1 MIQNK
6 NKVAIISTSLGS
18 GGAERFA
25 SLLSFMLEKLNVEVH
40 NIIINDVV
48 DYEYGGKL
56 MNLGIGASGSF
67 SFFKKIKKGFL
78 LNNYLKENEINLI
91 IDSRPRNNLTREII
105 TKWIYGARRK
115 WFVVHSF
122 KIDNYFPKPV
132 FLSKFLYQKADK
144 IICVSHAIEE
154 VLKQKFDLKNTVT
167 ILNPYDFSKI
177 EIEKEA
183 PVLEQYIMYF
193 GRFDE
198 KVKNFSLMLEAFHLS
213 KIYLQGYKLLLM
225 GEGPD
230 LGIIQEN
237 IKRLQLEDF
246 VRIYPFNKNPFQY
259 VQQAKF
265 TILTSR
271 HEGFPLSI
279 VESLALGTPVISVDC
294 DSGPNELIKDGFN
307 GLLVENNNPRVLA
320 SAMKQLVDDTN
331 LYDFCKKNAAKSV
344 EHLSLETISKQWE
357 SILF

>member
-1 MIQNK
+1 MTQNK

-132 FLSKFLYQKADK
+132 FLSKFLYQKAEK

-183 PVLEQYIMYF
+183 PVSGQYIMYF

-246 VRIYPFNKNPFQY
+246 VRIYTFNKNPFQY

>member
-1 MIQNK
+1 MTQNK

-105 TKWIYGARRK
+105 TKWIYAGRTN

-132 FLSKFLYQKADK
+132 FLSKFLYQKAEN

-177 EIEKEA
+177 EIEKGV

-246 VRIYPFNKNPFQY
+246 VRIYPFNKNPFKY

>member
-1 MIQNK
+1 MTKNK

-25 SLLSFMLEKLNVEVH
+25 SLLSFMLEKLNMEVH
-40 NIIINDVV
+40 NIIINDIV
-48 DYEYGGKL
+48 DYEYAGKL

-67 SFFKKIKKGFL
+67 SFLKKMNKGLL
-78 LNNYLKENEINLI
+78 LNRYLKENEINLI
-91 IDSRPRNNLTREII
+91 IDNRPRNNLTREII
-105 TKWIYGARRK
+105 TKWIYGNRRK

-122 KIDNYFPKPV
+122 KIANYFPKP
-132 FLSKFLYQKADK
+132 FFWSKLLYQNAEK
-144 IICVSHAIEE
+144 IICVSYAIEE
-154 VLKQKFDLKNTVT
+154 IIKQKFDFKNIIT
-167 ILNPYDFSKI
+167 IHNPFDFSNI
-177 EIEKEA
+177 EIEKGA
-183 PVLEQYIMYF
+183 TISEQFIMYF

-198 KVKNFSLMLEAFHLS
+198 KVKNFTLMLEAFHLS

-230 LGIIQEN
+230 LEIIQEN
-237 IKRLQLEDF
+237 IKRLQLAEF
-246 VRIYPFNKNPFQY
+246 VIIYPFNKNPFQF

-279 VESLALGTPVISVDC
+279 VESLAIGTPVISVDC
-294 DSGPNELIKDGFN
+294 KSGPNELIKDGFN
-307 GLLVENNNPRVLA
+307 GLLVENNNPHSLA
-320 SAMKQLVDDTN
+320 LAMKQLVEDDN

-344 EHLSLETISKQWE
+344 EHLSLELITKQWE
-357 SILF
+357 AILF

>member
-1 MIQNK
+1 
-6 NKVAIISTSLGS
+6 
-18 GGAERFA
+18 
-25 SLLSFMLEKLNVEVH
+25 MLEKLNVEVH
-40 NIIINDVV
+40 NIIVNDVV

-56 MNLGIGASGSF
+56 MNLGIESSGSF

-105 TKWIYGARRK
+105 TKWIYGGRRK

-193 GRFDE
+193 G
-198 KVKNFSLMLEAFHLS
+198 
-213 KIYLQGYKLLLM
+213 
-225 GEGPD
+225 
-230 LGIIQEN
+230 
-237 IKRLQLEDF
+237 
-246 VRIYPFNKNPFQY
+246 
-259 VQQAKF
+259 
-265 TILTSR
+265 
-271 HEGFPLSI
+271 
-279 VESLALGTPVISVDC
+279 
-294 DSGPNELIKDGFN
+294 
-307 GLLVENNNPRVLA
+307 
-320 SAMKQLVDDTN
+320 
-331 LYDFCKKNAAKSV
+331 
-344 EHLSLETISKQWE
+344 
-357 SILF
+357 

>member
-1 MIQNK
+1 MTQNK

-25 SLLSFMLEKLNVEVH
+25 SLLSFMLEKLNMEVH
-40 NIIINDVV
+40 NIIINDVI

-56 MNLGIGASGSF
+56 LNLEIESSGFF
-67 SFFKKIKKGFL
+67 SFFKKIKKGFF
-78 LNNYLKENEINLI
+78 LNSYLKKNKINFI
-91 IDSRPRNNLTREII
+91 IDNRPRNNLTREII
-105 TKWIYGARRK
+105 TNWIYGDRRK

-122 KIDNYFPKPV
+122 NTNTYFPKPD
-132 FLSKFLYQKADK
+132 FFSKFLYQKVDK
-144 IICVSHAIEE
+144 VICVSLGIEKKI
-154 VLKQKFDLKNTVT
+154 KQKFDLKNTVT
-167 ILNPYDFSKI
+167 IHNPYNFSKI
-177 EIEKEA
+177 KIEKER
-183 PVLEQYIMYF
+183 LISEQYIMYF

-213 KIYLQGYKLLLM
+213 EIYLHGYKLLLM
-225 GEGPD
+225 GDGPD
-230 LGIIQEN
+230 LGIIHEN
-237 IKRLQLEDF
+237 IKRLKLEEF
-246 VRIYPFNKNPFQY
+246 VIIHPFNTNPFQY

-271 HEGFPLSI
+271 YEGFPLSI

-307 GLLVENNNPRVLA
+307 GLLVGNNNPHLFA
-320 SAMKQLVDDTN
+320 TAMKQLVEDEN

>member
-1 MIQNK
+1 MTQNK

-25 SLLSFMLEKLNVEVH
+25 SLLSFMLEKLNIEVH

-48 DYEYGGKL
+48 DYEYAGKL
-56 MNLGIGASGSF
+56 MNLGIESTDSF
-67 SFFKKIKKGFL
+67 PFFKKIRKGFL
-78 LNNYLKENEINLI
+78 LNHYLKKNGINGI
-91 IDSRPRNNLTREII
+91 IDNRPRNNLTREII
-105 TKWIYGARRK
+105 TKWIYGDRRK
-115 WFVVHSF
+115 WFLVHSYNT
-122 KIDNYFPKPV
+122 DTYFPKPI
-132 FLSKFLYQKADK
+132 FFSKFLYQNAEK
-144 IICVSHAIEE
+144 IICVSQAIEE
-154 VLKQKFDLKNTVT
+154 IIKYKFDFKNTVT
-167 ILNPYDFSKI
+167 IHNLYDFSKI
-177 EIEKEA
+177 EIEKKI
-183 PVLEQYIMYF
+183 PISEQYIMYF

-198 KVKNFSLMLEAFHLS
+198 KVKNFSLMLEAFYLS
-213 KIYLQGYKLLLM
+213 KIHLQGYKLLLM

-237 IKRLQLEDF
+237 IKLLQLEEF
-246 VRIYPFNKNPFQY
+246 VIIYSFNKNPFQF
-259 VQQAKF
+259 VKQAKF

-271 HEGFPLSI
+271 YEGFPLSI

-294 DSGPNELIKDGFN
+294 KSGPNELIKDGFN
-307 GLLVENNNPRVLA
+307 GLLVENNNPHLFA
-320 SAMKQLVDDTN
+320 TAMKQLVDDTN